1 MNPKINKLK
10 AEREKNSKKI
20 AALQQRNRE
29 IDDSIHELENLDI
42 VGMVRSC
49 GMTPEQ
55 LAVLIRAS
63 KGATL
68 PPLPAQLTET
78 EESEYAEQCCVVCRC
93 RSRAVRNAA
102 AGSDSRRAGLQQQ
115 KGQRPPCADPNR
127 KRHKS
132 RVSGF
137 AAWRARSFSACGQ
150 AASLRSQ
157 RRTSV
162 F

>member
-10 AEREKNSKKI
+10 AEREKNCKKI
-20 AALQQRNRE
+20 VALQQRNRE

-78 EESEYAEQCCVVCRC
+78 EESEYEEA
-93 RSRAVRNAA
+93 
-102 AGSDSRRAGLQQQ
+102 
-115 KGQRPPCADPNR
+115 
-127 KRHKS
+127 
-132 RVSGF
+132 
-137 AAWRARSFSACGQ
+137 
-150 AASLRSQ
+150 
-157 RRTSV
+157 
-162 F
+162 

>member
-55 LAVLIRAS
+55 LAAS
-63 KGATL
+63 QQGHDL
-68 PPLPAQLTET
+68 
-78 EESEYAEQCCVVCRC
+78 
-93 RSRAVRNAA
+93 AA
-102 AGSDSRRAGLQQQ
+102 A
-115 KGQRPPCADPNR
+115 
-127 KRHKS
+127 
-132 RVSGF
+132 
-137 AAWRARSFSACGQ
+137 ARTAYRNGGI
-150 AASLRSQ
+150 
-157 RRTSV
+157 
-162 F
+162 

>member
-63 KGATL
+63 KGVTL

-78 EESEYAEQCCVVCRC
+78 EESEYEEAYH
-93 RSRAVRNAA
+93 
-102 AGSDSRRAGLQQQ
+102 DL
-115 KGQRPPCADPNR
+115 KDP
-127 KRHKS
+127 S
-132 RVSGF
+132 VSGF
-137 AAWRARSFSACGQ
+137 FRFMAKLGD
-150 AASLRSQ
+150 
-157 RRTSV
+157 RRMAMQIVQLT
-162 F
+162 FGEA

>member
-68 PPLPAQLTET
+68 PPLPAQL
-78 EESEYAEQCCVVCRC
+78 SAAGA
-93 RSRAVRNAA
+93 RSRPSGRYLFRK
-102 AGSDSRRAGLQQQ
+102 DRQTLQ
-115 KGQRPPCADPNR
+115 
-127 KRHKS
+127 H
-132 RVSGF
+132 GF
-137 AAWRARSFSACGQ
+137 AFRGRRRS
-150 AASLRSQ
+150 LVV
-157 RRTSV
+157 SV
-162 F
+162 

>member
-29 IDDSIHELENLDI
+29 IDDSIHKLENLDI

-55 LAVLIRAS
+55 LAALIRAS

-78 EESEYAEQCCVVCRC
+78 EESEYEETEQQ
-93 RSRAVRNAA
+93 AA
-102 AGSDSRRAGLQQQ
+102 CLRAG
-115 KGQRPPCADPNR
+115 G
-127 KRHKS
+127 
-132 RVSGF
+132 
-137 AAWRARSFSACGQ
+137 RALHDCLFHPHLCRRI
-150 AASLRSQ
+150 LRLE
-157 RRTSV
+157 
-162 F
+162 

>member
-29 IDDSIHELENLDI
+29 IDDSIENLDI

-55 LAVLIRAS
+55 LAALIRAS

-78 EESEYAEQCCVVCRC
+78 EESEYEEA
-93 RSRAVRNAA
+93 
-102 AGSDSRRAGLQQQ
+102 
-115 KGQRPPCADPNR
+115 
-127 KRHKS
+127 
-132 RVSGF
+132 
-137 AAWRARSFSACGQ
+137 
-150 AASLRSQ
+150 
-157 RRTSV
+157 
-162 F
+162 

>member
-1 MNPKINKLK
+1 MNPKISKLK

-55 LAVLIRAS
+55 LAALIRAS

-78 EESEYAEQCCVVCRC
+78 EESEYEEA
-93 RSRAVRNAA
+93 
-102 AGSDSRRAGLQQQ
+102 
-115 KGQRPPCADPNR
+115 
-127 KRHKS
+127 
-132 RVSGF
+132 
-137 AAWRARSFSACGQ
+137 
-150 AASLRSQ
+150 
-157 RRTSV
+157 
-162 F
+162 

>member
-29 IDDSIHELENLDI
+29 IDDTLTVVITDD
-42 VGMVRSC
+42 GC

-55 LAVLIRAS
+55 LAALIRAS

-78 EESEYAEQCCVVCRC
+78 EESEYEEA
-93 RSRAVRNAA
+93 
-102 AGSDSRRAGLQQQ
+102 
-115 KGQRPPCADPNR
+115 
-127 KRHKS
+127 
-132 RVSGF
+132 
-137 AAWRARSFSACGQ
+137 
-150 AASLRSQ
+150 
-157 RRTSV
+157 
-162 F
+162 